1 MINKTKIIATI
12 GPSTSSKEMLRKI
25 IQRGVNVCRIN
36 FSHVSH
42 SEAKEIIDN
51 IKEVNKQIHA
61 HTAILADLQGPKI
74 RVGNF
79 EKPIKIKKGSYIYF
93 NTTKKQPNDIFIS
106 YKNFAKDVKKG
117 DRVLLD
123 DGKLSLLVES
133 SNGKNRV
140 KLKVIFGGLLKSNK
154 GVNLPNTDISLPC
167 LTKKDNEDLSFLL
180 EQKIEWIGLSFVRS
194 AEDVKKLKNI
204 IKRHKKSQAL
214 IIAKIEKPEA
224 INDIDN
230 IILETDAI
238 MVARGDLGVE
248 VPLHK
253 VPVFQ
258 KMIVQKC
265 IKQSKP
271 VVIATQMLESMTDN
285 ISATRAEVNDVA
297 NSVIDGADAMMLSGE
312 TSVGIHP
319 LRVID
324 TMRKVIKDVEKS
336 RHNISKNDPERE
348 IVLNERYISNAICA
362 NACQIAD
369 NVNAQAI
376 ITATYSGYNT
386 IKTSS
391 YRPKAYI
398 YAFTNHHTILN
409 TLSLVWG
416 VKAFYYE
423 GGKTSDDT
431 VLETKSILK
440 KHKYVKRGDKV
451 INIASMPAEER
462 GMTNMMKLSKVK

>member
-12 GPSTSSKEMLRKI
+12 GPSTSSKEMLGKI

-214 IIAKIEKPEA
+214 IITKIEKPEA

>member
-51 IKEVNKQIHA
+51 IKEVNKQINT

-79 EKPIKIKKGSYIYF
+79 EKPIKLKKGSYIYF
-93 NTTKKQPNDIFIS
+93 NTTRKQPNDIFIS
-106 YKNFAKDVKKG
+106 YTNFAKDVKKG

-123 DGKLSLLVES
+123 DGKLSLLVEN

-140 KLKVIFGGLLKSNK
+140 KLKVVFGGLLKSNK

-167 LTKKDNEDLSFLL
+167 LTKKDKLDLNFLL

-194 AEDVKKLKNI
+194 AEDVKKLKTI

-214 IIAKIEKPEA
+214 VIAKIEKPEA

-312 TSVGIHP
+312 TSIGIHP

-362 NACQIAD
+362 NACQISD

-423 GGKTSDDT
+423 GGKTTDDT
-431 VLETKSILK
+431 VLETKHILK